1 MPKVSIRE
9 IDNTGTEL
17 NEYLDYTVLIP
28 AVQLKYKVGD
38 TDVEVKGLFTDTSI
52 LDKSMVNPTGPTGT
66 NYYEDNGYLM
76 AYNLLQRGLSV
87 YYYPAYV
94 YELDT
99 ESKYSK
105 KLIKENTQTEA
116 EFYENLFKEFED
128 KGKYDLRF
136 ITIGGLPDS
145 DYTTASINALKCA
158 GNRGDATAIL
168 RIPEK
173 ALKGDG
179 DKLLSTSDLDKW
191 VKTTFG
197 STCATAIPRKG
208 LSWSSSTEVYGSYGA
223 LYNPPFV
230 STLDLYEAGAF
241 KETKEFTLGGDFNYL
256 LCFAKYINYYPEW
269 FATAGSIRGVSPL
282 NSVIPLIDY
291 GDADIDVFQ
300 VRSAAGK
307 TDTET
312 GEDLNK
318 GHVATNILCNIRPY
332 GNIIWG
338 NRTMNPLST
347 PNNVVN
353 GALQLTASSFLNIRQ
368 LCCSIKKTL
377 YRAARAHTF
386 EPNTDTL
393 WFNFKGAITPLL
405 ERMKN
410 NQGIKGYQVIKVHTN
425 KKALLVAVIKI
436 IPIEAV
442 EDFDLT
448 VELTDTIEVAE

>member
-28 AVQLKYKVGD
+28 AIKLEYSVGED
-38 TDVEVKGLFTDTSI
+38 ETKEVKGLFTDTSI
-52 LDKSMVNPTGPTGT
+52 LDKTMVNPTGPDGI
-66 NYYEDNGYLM
+66 NYYEDDSYLM
-76 AYNLLQRGLSV
+76 AYNLLQQGLSV
-87 YYYPAYV
+87 YYYPAYI
-94 YELDT
+94 YEIN
-99 ESKYSK
+99 EQSKYTK
-105 KLIKENTQTEA
+105 KLIKESTKTSE
-116 EFYENLFKEFED
+116 EFYTELFKEFED

-136 ITIGGLPDS
+136 ITIGGLPD
-145 DYTTASINALKCA
+145 YITASINALTCA
-158 GNRGDATAIL
+158 GNRGDAIAVL
-168 RIPEK
+168 GVPEEQK
-173 ALKGDG
+173 NLN
-179 DKLLSTSDLDKW
+179 TTELDDW

-197 STCATAIPRKG
+197 KKCADPIERKG
-208 LSWSSSTEVYGSYGA
+208 VSWKSSTEVYGSYGT
-223 LYNPPFV
+223 LFNPPFAT
-230 STLDLYEAGAF
+230 TLEVKDPEGKKL
-241 KETKEFTLGGDFNYL
+241 KEFTLRGDFNYL

-282 NSVIPLIDY
+282 NSIIPLIDY

-300 VRSAAGK
+300 VRS
-307 TDTET
+307 
-312 GEDLNK
+312 GEENK

-338 NRTMNPLST
+338 NRTMNPLSK
-347 PNNVVN
+347 PNNLVN
-353 GALQLTASSFLNIRQ
+353 GAVQLTASSFLNIRQ
-368 LCCSIKKTL
+368 LCCSLKKTL

-405 ERMKN
+405 DRMKN
-410 NQGIKGYQVIKVHTN
+410 NQGIKGYQIIKVPT
-425 KKALLVAVIKI
+425 KKKGLLVAVIKI

-448 VELTDTIEVAE
+448 VELTDTIEVTE